1 MSIILISKIQ
11 ILIRRQKKLFKEA
24 IDILSDI

>member
-11 ILIRRQKKLFKEA
+11 ILIRRQKMLFKVA